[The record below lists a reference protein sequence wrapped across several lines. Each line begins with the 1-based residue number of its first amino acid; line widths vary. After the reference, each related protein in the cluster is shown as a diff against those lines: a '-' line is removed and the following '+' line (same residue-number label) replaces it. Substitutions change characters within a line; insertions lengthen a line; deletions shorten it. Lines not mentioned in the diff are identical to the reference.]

1 MHRVSISVSRTHVAN
16 VDRNVCHRV
25 CVCVCLCG
33 RRSYWHMAANVVC
46 FRWLFIAV
54 MHHTNYI
61 DSDKYLSIE
70 YQMGAQF
77 TITHKTFKFNRAKY
91 SQPQQRRTLARCGR
105 MISLSRHK
113 YTRHS
118 KKKIEVEQ
126 KVKSTMRLAS
136 GNWIEP
142 LHQERIRIKWSKQ
155 RTTKKRYI

>member
-1 MHRVSISVSRTHVAN
+1 MYIHTMAGTDGSHQIHDGKHKYLVHKRARFSARSILFTAFSAYSSFYSRCIEFLFLCRALTSPMSIETFAT
-16 VDRNVCHRV
+16 V

-91 SQPQQRRTLARCGR
+91 SQPQQALWPHDF
-105 MISLSRHK
+105 S
-113 YTRHS
+113 HS
-118 KKKIEVEQ
+118 DAPQVY
-126 KVKSTMRLAS
+126 AS
-136 GNWIEP
+136 
-142 LHQERIRIKWSKQ
+142 
-155 RTTKKRYI
+155 